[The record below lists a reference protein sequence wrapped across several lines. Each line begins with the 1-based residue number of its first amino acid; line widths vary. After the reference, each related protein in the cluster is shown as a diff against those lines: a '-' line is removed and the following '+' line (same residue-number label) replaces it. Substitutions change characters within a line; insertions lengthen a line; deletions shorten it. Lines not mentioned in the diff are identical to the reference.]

1 MECREDIER
10 RQTALAGCEG
20 FGVYGPSARIGTV
33 EKVRVERT
41 SRMPVLLSV
50 RAGLLGSWLVHV
62 PVDQVADVLP
72 EERRVLLRPGG
83 LLAGPRSAAVDT
95 RAA

>member
-1 MECREDIER
+1 METREDIDP
-10 RQTALAGCEG
+10 QALARCEG
-20 FGVYGPSARIGTV
+20 FGVYGLTARIGIV
-33 EKVRVERT
+33 ERVRLERT
-41 SRMPVLLSV
+41 SGRPMLLSV

-62 PVDQVADVLP
+62 PVDQVANVVP

-83 LLAGPRSAAVDT
+83 LLSGPRSAAVDT

>member
-1 MECREDIER
+1 MDDREDIER
-10 RQTALAGCEG
+10 HRSALVACEG

-33 EKVRVERT
+33 ERIRIERA
-41 SRMPVLLSV
+41 SGRPVLLSV

-62 PVDQVADVLP
+62 PVDEVADVVP
-72 EERRVLLRPGG
+72 DEQRILLRPGG
-83 LLAGPRSAAVDT
+83 LLAGPRRAEADT

>member
-1 MECREDIER
+1 MDARDDID
-10 RQTALAGCEG
+10 QQALARSEG
-20 FGVYGPSARIGTV
+20 FGVYGISARVGIV
-33 EKVRVERT
+33 EKVRLERA
-41 SRMPVLLSV
+41 SGRPVLLSV

-62 PVDQVADVLP
+62 PVDQVADVVP
-72 EERRVLLRPGG
+72 EERRVVLRPGG

>member
-1 MECREDIER
+1 MDARDDID
-10 RQTALAGCEG
+10 QQALARSEG
-20 FGVYGPSARIGTV
+20 FGVYVISARVGIV
-33 EKVRVERT
+33 EKVRLERA
-41 SRMPVLLSV
+41 SGRPVLLSV

-62 PVDQVADVLP
+62 PVDQVADVVP
-72 EERRVLLRPGG
+72 EERRVVLRPGG